1 MIKIQLV
8 RKVDKEDLR
17 AVNDL
22 LDQLS
27 PGSYFLRPK
36 EYRYLLSG
44 KDYFLLAARDGKRI
58 IGMGS
63 LILTNTTAGLRS
75 RFEDVVVDEKYRGRG
90 IGKKISLMLIAIARK
105 KRATLVDL
113 TSGKKRKSAH
123 KLYEKLGFKERDT
136 KVYRLDFRK

>member
-1 MIKIQLV
+1 MIKIQRI
-8 RKVDKEDLR
+8 RKVNKEDLE

-27 PGSYFLRPK
+27 PGSYFLRLK
-36 EYRYLLSG
+36 EYRHLLSG
-44 KDYFLLAARDGKRI
+44 KDYFLFAARDGKRI

-63 LILTNTTAGLRS
+63 IVFTNIPAGLRS
-75 RFEDVVVDEKYRGRG
+75 RLEDIVVDEKYRGQG
-90 IGKKISLMLIAIARK
+90 IGKRISLTLIAIARK

-136 KVYRLDFRK
+136 KVYRLDLRK